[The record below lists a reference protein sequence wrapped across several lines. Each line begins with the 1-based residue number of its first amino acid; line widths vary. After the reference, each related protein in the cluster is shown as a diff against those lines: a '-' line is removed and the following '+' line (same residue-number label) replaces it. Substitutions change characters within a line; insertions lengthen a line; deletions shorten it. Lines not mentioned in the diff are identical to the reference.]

1 MQECGRRREGHDVYL
16 YFTIT
21 TTFRIG
27 CKGRLSRLCAVLGSM
42 LLLALA
48 LPGTVSAHT
57 FLVQSSPQA
66 GQRLGVSPR
75 TLSLQFSEA
84 VAARGAHMT
93 VTGADGHVAPLG
105 LLVTTGGGTD
115 LSAALPHLADGV
127 YVVTWQVVSA
137 DDGHLSAGYFSF
149 GVGNAAFPTLTS
161 GVSATTS
168 WPQTLAS
175 WLALLGLSLSA
186 GGLLSEMLIWRP
198 LARVS
203 PDTALPAPLEIAA
216 PTHDEHVAVAASG
229 KNDRMGGDQ
238 VRPYPPRRLP
248 AYASSTGINATPA
261 VSPGPTVPRQMGT
274 MPRALLYGA
283 LLTALVGASWSF
295 VLMAGALQG
304 SGPLAGLSPSAWW
317 AAARTP
323 AGALALAAV
332 GLTLYAL
339 VALCVLR
346 VPAAAVIALVAAA
359 ATLALRSHPAATR
372 AWWDMLAI
380 VIHVALAVLWVGLL
394 AHLVVM
400 FWLQPASAT
409 RAVLHV
415 ALRRYAR
422 VALWSVALVGLTGVV
437 AALTELH
444 TVDQVV
450 TTPYGRVLVLKT
462 ALVALALLLALAAR
476 LRGLRGERVAALL
489 RARRLTRV
497 EVLTLVG
504 VLGVAAWLGN
514 VAPPYSTPSRA
525 AASGAL
531 PDAPAP
537 VGPALYVAGQAG
549 WLEVYVTASAGRLTV
564 QAYAPGG
571 AAPQDAHLSLRAQMP
586 GGRIEPLAPQ
596 ACGPGCFTTPL
607 TWQRGSTRVHLQIGA
622 RDWDGGALTLAVPWP
637 PLPRDPALLAQ
648 GIATMR
654 AQRAVVMSEQIT
666 SGPHATAHSV
676 YHQSG
681 AKLMDSEP
689 YTGRVSEV
697 RRLPSSDGL
706 TQLVLYLPGSSIWA
720 HLWVDA
726 QGRLRR
732 EVLVPPSYLIQHT
745 FSYPTHGVLQTALTP
760 LQRRV
765 AGKRHRDRR
774 TVDAPRARFTIA
786 EVRPYLRG
794 SHD

>member
-1 MQECGRRREGHDVYL
+1 MTKE
-16 YFTIT
+16 
-21 TTFRIG
+21 
-27 CKGRLSRLCAVLGSM
+27 RLPRLCAVLGSV

-57 FLVQSSPQA
+57 FLVQSAPQA
-66 GQRLGVSPR
+66 GQRLGASPR

-84 VAARGAHMT
+84 VAARGARVT

-105 LLVTTGGGTD
+105 PLATTEGGTA

-149 GVGNAAFPTLTS
+149 GVGSAAFPTLTS

-175 WLALLGLSLSA
+175 WLALWGLAISA

-198 LARVS
+198 LARVP
-203 PDTALPAPLEIAA
+203 PDPAPPPALEIAG
-216 PTHDEHVAVAASG
+216 PVRDERVATPAAA
-229 KNDRMGGDQ
+229 RGDDWRGDDQ
-238 VRPYPPRRLP
+238 TRPHQPRRM
-248 AYASSTGINATPA
+248 AAHASRSGMGATPA
-261 VSPGPTVPRQMGT
+261 VSPGTAVPGQIGT
-274 MPRALLYGA
+274 MPRPLLYGA
-283 LLTALVGASWSF
+283 LLAALVGASWSF
-295 VLMAGALQG
+295 VLMAAALQG
-304 SGPLAGLSPSAWW
+304 SGPLAGLYPSAWW
-317 AAARTP
+317 AAVHTP
-323 AGALALAAV
+323 AGALALAGV

-359 ATLALRSHPAATR
+359 AALALRSHPAATR
-372 AWWDMLAI
+372 AWWSLLAI

-394 AHLVVM
+394 AHLVIM
-400 FWLQPASAT
+400 LWRRPAPVT
-409 RAVLHV
+409 RAALHA

-476 LRGLRGERVAALL
+476 LRGLRGEQAAALL

-497 EVLTLVG
+497 EILTLVG

-514 VAPPYSTPSRA
+514 VAPPYSAPSSA
-525 AASGAL
+525 AATSTL

-549 WLEVYVTASAGRLTV
+549 WLEVYLTASAGQLTV

-571 AAPQDAHLSLRAQMP
+571 GAPQDAHLSLSAQTP
-586 GGRIEPLAPQ
+586 AGHVQPLAPR
-596 ACGPGCFTTPL
+596 ACGPGCFTTPM

-637 PLPRDPALLAQ
+637 PLPRDPALLARV
-648 GIATMR
+648 IATMR
-654 AQRAVVMSEQIT
+654 AQRVVVMSEQIT

-706 TQLVLYLPGSSIWA
+706 T
-720 HLWVDA
+720 
-726 QGRLRR
+726 
-732 EVLVPPSYLIQHT
+732 
-745 FSYPTHGVLQTALTP
+745 
-760 LQRRV
+760 
-765 AGKRHRDRR
+765 
-774 TVDAPRARFTIA
+774 
-786 EVRPYLRG
+786 
-794 SHD
+794 